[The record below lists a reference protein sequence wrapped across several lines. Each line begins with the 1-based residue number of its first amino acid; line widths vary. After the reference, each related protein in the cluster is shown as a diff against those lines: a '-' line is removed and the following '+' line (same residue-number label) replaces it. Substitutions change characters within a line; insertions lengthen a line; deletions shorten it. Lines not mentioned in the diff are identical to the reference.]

1 MSRVVGHDAVV
12 VLGGGVSPEGELS
25 GWSRQRLDR
34 GLELMDR
41 GLASALVLSGGW
53 ALTGARP
60 ARLEAEVM
68 AGIAAERVDPARIH
82 VERRSRDTVGNAWFT
97 RGIARDEG
105 WSRLCVV
112 TSDFHVPRAAW
123 IFERVLGGITCTWVP
138 APSGLE
144 GHDLLRA
151 ATQEVVLLT
160 FLREWMAD
168 VEPGDEASLERFI
181 RRHPGYSEDPALD
194 RAGIEERLE
203 AIRRRLGVE
212 R

>member
-1 MSRVVGHDAVV
+1 MSHDAVV

-25 GWSRQRLDR
+25 AWSRKRLDV
-34 GLELMDR
+34 GLRLMDD
-41 GLASALVLSGGW
+41 GLAPALVLSGGW
-53 ALTGARP
+53 ALTGERP
-60 ARLEAEVM
+60 DRLEAEVM
-68 AGIAAERVDPARIH
+68 AGIAAGRVDSARIH
-82 VERRSRDTVGNAWFT
+82 VESRSRDTVGNAWFS
-97 RGIARDEG
+97 RAIAREQG

-123 IFERVLGGITCTWVP
+123 LFERILGEITCTWVP

-144 GHDLLRA
+144 GAELLRA

-160 FLREWMAD
+160 FLREWMAG
-168 VEPGDEASLERFI
+168 VEAGDEASLRRFI
-181 RRHPGYSEDPALD
+181 HRHPGYSESPALD